1 MCSSYKCEPLR
12 ATLQGQVR
20 LMSNIMD
27 IIEHVHYSGHTKMAE
42 EVANSDSQDFA
53 RAFGDALLRY
63 LEGHGIGQS
72 GAADL
77 LGLHDEDGKPRR
89 SRINNYFHDSK
100 VRRAEANAHLL
111 YLACVKLPGFYFDY
125 AGYRLR
131 AVKLGEKRRE
141 QSGEQMAFSFHRQ
154 FNLTG
159 KAGRVNVIVKRPP
172 GRIELSVSLGAA
184 TRRKITSTVSA
195 SSRA

>member
-1 MCSSYKCEPLR
+1 M
-12 ATLQGQVR
+12 
-20 LMSNIMD
+20 
-27 IIEHVHYSGHTKMAE
+27 E
-42 EVANSDSQDFA
+42 EVTNSGSQDFA
-53 RAFGDALLRY
+53 RTFGDALFRY
-63 LEGHGIGQS
+63 LEARGMGQS

-77 LGLHDEDGKPRR
+77 LGLHDGDGRPRR

-100 VRRAEANAHLL
+100 GRRPKASAHLL

-154 FNLTG
+154 FNLSG
-159 KAGRVNVIVKRPP
+159 KAGRVNVRVKRPP

-184 TRRKITSTVSA
+184 TRRKITSAVSA
-195 SSRA
+195 SSRV